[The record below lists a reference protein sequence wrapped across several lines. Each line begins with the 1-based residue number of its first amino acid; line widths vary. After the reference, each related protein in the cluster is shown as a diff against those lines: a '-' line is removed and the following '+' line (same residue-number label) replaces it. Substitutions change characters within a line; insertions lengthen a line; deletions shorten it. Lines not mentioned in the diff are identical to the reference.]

1 MADLHRDRV
10 RAGDGPFAKQTS
22 KVGLFR
28 EVGAPLV
35 RQKTLSGSAV
45 TIEWIERRGTGA
57 VDWRYRQDRD
67 ALFYFEQG
75 IVACRGELDGRGI
88 SRSLNGTS
96 KLAFIEAGSTVET
109 EVEVPGRCIYWVAFI
124 DKDRLLGAE
133 ESLAQRRLESR
144 IGIQSSAMASTMNS
158 LRPELVRND
167 DLSTLYLESWAT
179 QALVILHRALDGT
192 APRGLDA
199 RIGKSA
205 LSKVIDFMEANV
217 GADLTLQDIAR
228 LVDLSPRQMRRA
240 FVAATGAGPSEMF
253 TNIRLERAARDLRQ
267 SGRSVTEISLDCGF
281 SQPQHLATAFR
292 RKFGL
297 TPTEFRRSSLS

>member
-1 MADLHRDRV
+1 MADLGQDRV
-10 RAGDGPFAKQTS
+10 RAEDGPFAKRTP
-22 KVGLFR
+22 KVEFFR

-35 RQKTLSGSAV
+35 QQKTLSGSAV
-45 TIEWIERRGTGA
+45 TIEWIERRGAGK

-75 IVACRGELDGRGI
+75 IEACRGVLDGRGI
-88 SRSLNGTS
+88 SRPLNGAS
-96 KLAFIEAGSTVET
+96 KLAFIEAGSTVEI

-124 DKDRLLGAE
+124 DKKRLLGAE
-133 ESLAQRRLESR
+133 ESLARRRLASH
-144 IGIQSSAMASTMNS
+144 IGFQSLAMASTMNG

-167 DLSTLYLESWAT
+167 DLSTLYLESWAM
-179 QALVILHRALDGT
+179 QALVLLHRALDES
-192 APRGLDA
+192 APREHHA
-199 RIGKSA
+199 PIGKSA

-217 GADLTLQDIAR
+217 GNDLTLQNIAK
-228 LVDLSPRQMRRA
+228 LVDLSPRQLRRA
-240 FVAATGAGPSEMF
+240 FVAATGAGPNEMF

-267 SGRSVTEISLDCGF
+267 SRRSVTDISLDCGF

-297 TPTEFRRSSLS
+297 TPTEFRRGSLS

>member
-1 MADLHRDRV
+1 MADLRQDRV
-10 RAGDGPFAKQTS
+10 RAEDCPFAKRPS
-22 KVGLFR
+22 KVDIFR

-45 TIEWIERRGTGA
+45 TIEWIERRGAGK
-57 VDWRYRQDRD
+57 VDWRFRQDRD
-67 ALFYFEQG
+67 ALFFFEQG
-75 IVACRGELDGRGI
+75 VVACHGVLDGRGI
-88 SRSLNGTS
+88 SRALNGTS

-124 DKDRLLGAE
+124 DKERLLGQE
-133 ESLAQRRLESR
+133 EGLSQRRLASR
-144 IGIQSSAMASTMNS
+144 IGFQSTAMASTMNG
-158 LRPELVRND
+158 LRPELVRSD

-179 QALVILHRALDGT
+179 QALVLLHRALGEP
-192 APRGLDA
+192 APQGLDA

-205 LSKVIDFMEANV
+205 LSKVVDFMEANV
-217 GADLTLQDIAR
+217 GENLTLRAIAK
-228 LVDLSPRQMRRA
+228 LVDLSPRQLRRA

-267 SGRSVTEISLDCGF
+267 SSKSVTEISLDCGF

-292 RKFGL
+292 RKFGV
-297 TPTEFRRSSLS
+297 TPTEFRRN

>member
-1 MADLHRDRV
+1 MADLRRDCV
-10 RAGDGPFAKQTS
+10 RAEDGPFAGRTP
-22 KVGLFR
+22 KVELFR

-35 RQKTLSGSAV
+35 RKTTLSRSAV
-45 TIEWIERRGTGA
+45 TIEWIERQGTGA

-75 IVACRGELDGRGI
+75 IVACRGVLDGRGI

-109 EVEVPGRCIYWVAFI
+109 EVEVPGRCIYWVVFI
-124 DKDRLLGAE
+124 DSERLLGAE
-133 ESLAQRRLESR
+133 EVLCRRRLESR
-144 IGIQSSAMASTMNS
+144 IGFQSSAMALAMNS

-179 QALVILHRALDGT
+179 QALVLLHRALDESS
-192 APRGLDA
+192 PRGINA
-199 RIGKSA
+199 PIGKSA
-205 LSKVIDFMEANV
+205 LANVIEFMEENV
-217 GADLTLQDIAR
+217 GRDLTLESIAR
-228 LVDLSPRQMRRA
+228 LVHLSPRQLRRV
-240 FVAATGAGPSEMF
+240 FVAATGMGPSEMF
-253 TNIRLERAARDLRQ
+253 TNIRLERVARDLRH
-267 SGRSVTEISLDCGF
+267 SRKSVTEIALDCGF

-297 TPTEFRRSSLS
+297 TPTEFRRSS

>member
-1 MADLHRDRV
+1 MADSRPDRV
-10 RAGDGPFAKQTS
+10 RVEDGPFAKRSS
-22 KVGLFR
+22 KVDFFR

-35 RQKTLSGSAV
+35 RQKTLSRSAV
-45 TIEWIERRGTGA
+45 TIEWIERRGTGK

-67 ALFYFEQG
+67 ALFFFEQG
-75 IVACRGELDGRGI
+75 IVACHGVLDGRGI

-96 KLAFIEAGSTVET
+96 KLAFIEAGSTVES

-124 DKDRLLGAE
+124 DKERLLGAE
-133 ESLAQRRLESR
+133 ERLAQRRLASS
-144 IGIQSSAMASTMNS
+144 IGFQSTAMAAAMNG

-167 DLSTLYLESWAT
+167 DLSTLYLESWAM
-179 QALVILHRALDGT
+179 QALVLLHRALDEP

-217 GADLTLQDIAR
+217 GADLTLQTIAK
-228 LVDLSPRQMRRA
+228 LVDLSPRQLRRA
-240 FVAATGAGPSEMF
+240 FVAATGVGPNEMF
-253 TNIRLERAARDLRQ
+253 MNIRLEHAARDLRQ
-267 SGRSVTEISLDCGF
+267 GSRSVTDISLDCGF